1 MSRRPPGSTR
11 TDTPF
16 PYTTLFRS
24 CPRPVCAGG
33 FVSPGEAG
41 GLGSAS
47 PLKAADGGRCPYRRR
62 RLRCPEP
69 ASAVAIGHGQEPDVL
84 AAATGRPIHVA
95 PVVDVVEGSA
105 PVARPRLVHA
115 ESIALVFRAPVGV
128 AEVRARNVDEG
139 AHVPGR
145 RSEEHTSELQS

>member
-69 ASAVAIGHGQEPDVL
+69 ASAVAIGPGQEPDVL
-84 AAATGRPIHVA
+84 PAATGRPIHVA
-95 PVVDVVEGSA
+95 PVVAVLEASA
-105 PVARPRLVHA
+105 PVARPRLVTP
-115 ESIALVFRAPVGV
+115 ESLSPIYRAPTAV
-128 AEVRARNVDEG
+128 AG
-139 AHVPGR
+139 I
-145 RSEEHTSELQS
+145 